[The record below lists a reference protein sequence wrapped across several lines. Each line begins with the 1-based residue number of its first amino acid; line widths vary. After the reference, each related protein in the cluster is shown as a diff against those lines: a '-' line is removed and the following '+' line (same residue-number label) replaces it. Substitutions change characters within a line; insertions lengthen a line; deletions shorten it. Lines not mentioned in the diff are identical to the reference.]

1 MTAFYVDHMYAC
13 MYVCMYVCMMC
24 VCTNVTTSMFLIQ
37 VNRDIY
43 EMEAKMTAL
52 QESAGLF
59 EVNVPDY
66 KQLKSCRREVVMLK
80 SLWDMI
86 MLVKS
91 SFSDW
96 NTTLWCDINVE
107 QMEMDCKKFVKV
119 QNTKHGIACVMIEY
133 T

>member
-1 MTAFYVDHMYAC
+1 MG
-13 MYVCMYVCMMC
+13 
-24 VCTNVTTSMFLIQ
+24 
-37 VNRDIY
+37 
-43 EMEAKMTAL
+43 AL

-59 EVNVPDY
+59 EVNMPDY
-66 KQLKSCRREVVMLK
+66 KQLKTCRREVVMLK
-80 SLWDMI
+80 ALWDMI
-86 MLVKS
+86 ALVKS

-119 QNTKHGIACVMIEY
+119 SSASCDSKDHPVHIDKYCSIYNVACLLECSS